1 MAAGTDG
8 VVGSNLDVVQNRPLV
23 PSSLSARGD
32 TIAKI
37 AAFLLR
43 TEAAVGE
50 KARELGLVLAA
61 P

>member
-1 MAAGTDG
+1 MPVAMEELNTGMEWSKIDVLDLRHCDAGG
-8 VVGSNLDVVQNRPLV
+8 E
-23 PSSLSARGD
+23 
-32 TIAKI
+32 TIAEI

-43 TEAAVGE
+43 TEADVGE

>member
-1 MAAGTDG
+1 MPVAMEELNTGMEWSKIDVLDLRHCDAG
-8 VVGSNLDVVQNRPLV
+8 
-23 PSSLSARGD
+23 GD
-32 TIAKI
+32 TIAEI

-43 TEAAVGE
+43 TKADVGE

>member
-1 MAAGTDG
+1 MEELNAGKEWSKIDL
-8 VVGSNLDVVQNRPLV
+8 LDLRHCA
-23 PSSLSARGD
+23 ARGD
-32 TIAKI
+32 TIAEI

-43 TEAAVGE
+43 TEADVRE